1 MSNTNYSGWLW
12 EDSKHSVNRA
22 KERAGMNRK
31 KALKMM
37 ELARKRGIT
46 SDECKW
52 SLDKKFLGSRSDAN
66 TIAVAFN
73 GYCFIMERATMNCIT
88 MYRLPKHFGKK
99 KTFYKTT
106 AKCSQRN
113 EYEAVYC

>member
-37 ELARKRGIT
+37 ELARERGIT

-52 SLDKKFLGSRSDAN
+52 SLDKKFLESRSDAD

-73 GYCFIMERATMNCIT
+73 GYCFIMERGTMNCIT

-99 KTFYKTT
+99 KTFYKTN
-106 AKCSQRN
+106 AKCSQKN
-113 EYEAVYC
+113 TYEAVYC